1 MLSVSPP
8 SHLPMQTCQPVR
20 RRNTGVDIAMN
31 THLRTVKIVPKGRNP
46 ISVDNMSVRGNEVR
60 YFILPDTL
68 NLDTLLVDLDA
79 PKNRPKRPEG
89 ASEWRRGWSPGC
101 WWVQHGPGIRGWEDE
116 TCTGCGIQISE
127 PIAHCALPP

>member
-1 MLSVSPP
+1 MQN
-8 SHLPMQTCQPVR
+8 LPQTA
-20 RRNTGVDIAMN
+20 RRNTAGVDIAMN

-89 ASEWRRGWSPGC
+89 ASEWRRGRSVGAGGFNTGM
-101 WWVQHGPGIRGWEDE
+101 QRG
-116 TCTGCGIQISE
+116 
-127 PIAHCALPP
+127 